1 MGVLGGGFGG
11 VMEKFLVMI
20 GPRKVPNCYT
30 RILCACFI
38 LEGAGSVGVFE
49 EEG

>member
-30 RILCACFI
+30 RILCACSI